1 VQGLYLN
8 FSITNIPF
16 NIFSAMNIVWLAS
29 WYPNRTNITNGDFI
43 ERHAKAVA
51 PFLNSLTII
60 SAVKDET
67 LAYNAIEIVEKQE
80 GNITTYII
88 YYGRS
93 RWGGVMEKF
102 ISLKKYVS
110 LQQALFEKIVNEK
123 GKPDIIH
130 VHVAM
135 KAGLVAK
142 KIKQQYNIPYI
153 ITEHWTAYYKEAKP
167 NIYEM
172 GNYFVSQTKSVLKN
186 AALLLTVSN
195 DLGKRI
201 NKYLLQVKF
210 QIVPNVVDTD
220 LFHPVEKKKYNK
232 IKLVHV
238 SNMTHQKNMEAIIEG
253 LSIWK
258 SKGGEFIMHVFGEAP
273 KEIIEK
279 VTQARLQENIIF
291 NGEVLQPQLCD
302 KVKQSDALILYSRY
316 ETFGCVII
324 EANAC
329 GIPVIVSDLP
339 VFYELVQEDKN
350 GVFVESDKPAAL
362 VTALEKFV
370 HEKDNFNSKE
380 IAANTSKRFS
390 YPVVGKQI
398 KDVYDEIL
406 KR

>member
-1 VQGLYLN
+1 
-8 FSITNIPF
+8 
-16 NIFSAMNIVWLAS
+16 MNVVWLAS

-51 PFLNSLTII
+51 PFVNSLTII

-67 LAYNAIEIVEKQE
+67 LAYNAVDIVEKKE

-93 RWGGVMEKF
+93 RWGGVVEKF
-102 ISLKKYVS
+102 ISLKKYTA
-110 LQQALFEKIVNEK
+110 LHLALFEKIVSEK

-142 KIKQQYNIPYI
+142 KIKQQYKIPYI

-172 GNYFVSQTKSVLKN
+172 GSYFIRETKSVLKN
-186 AALLLTVSN
+186 AALLLTVSD

-201 NKYLLQVKF
+201 NNDLLKIKF
-210 QIVPNVVDTD
+210 TVVPNVVDTG
-220 LFHPVEKKKYNK
+220 LFYPVEKKQNDT

-238 SNMTHQKNMEAIIEG
+238 SNMTYQKNVESIIEA
-253 LSIWK
+253 LSGWK
-258 SKGGEFIMHVFGEAP
+258 QKGGRFIMQVFGEAP
-273 KEIIEK
+273 QQIIEK
-279 VTQARLQENIIF
+279 VKQAGLQESIIF

-302 KVKQSDALILYSRY
+302 AVKQADALVLYSRY

-329 GIPVIVSDLP
+329 GVPVIVSDLS
-339 VFYELVQEDKN
+339 VFHELVQEGKS
-350 GVFVESDKPAAL
+350 GIFVESGKPAAL
-362 VTALEKFV
+362 VAAFEGFAKEK
-370 HEKDNFNSKE
+370 ENFNSKE
-380 IAANTSKRFS
+380 IAEDTKKRFG

-398 KDVYDEIL
+398 KEAYDGIL

>member
-1 VQGLYLN
+1 
-8 FSITNIPF
+8 
-16 NIFSAMNIVWLAS
+16 MNVVWLAS

-51 PFLNSLTII
+51 PFVNSLTII

-67 LAYNAIEIVEKQE
+67 LAYNTVEIVEKKE
-80 GNITTYII
+80 GNISTYII

-93 RWGGVMEKF
+93 RWGGVVEKF
-102 ISLKKYVS
+102 ISLKKYIA
-110 LQQALFEKIVNEK
+110 LHLALFEKIVSEK

-135 KAGLVAK
+135 KAGLVAR

-172 GNYFVSQTKSVLKN
+172 GSYFVRQTKSVFN
-186 AALLLTVSN
+186 GAALLLTVSN

-201 NKYLLQVKF
+201 NKDLLQIKF
-210 QIVPNVVDTD
+210 TVIPNVVDTS
-220 LFHPVEKKKYNK
+220 LFHPAEKNK
-232 IKLVHV
+232 NDTIKLVHV
-238 SNMTHQKNMEAIIEG
+238 SNMTYQKNIEAIIEA
-253 LSIWK
+253 LSAWK
-258 SKGGEFIMHVFGEAP
+258 QKGGRFIMQVFGQTP
-273 KEIIEK
+273 KHLIEMVK
-279 VTQARLQENIIF
+279 QAGLQENIIF

-302 KVKQSDALILYSRY
+302 AVKQADALVLYSRY

-329 GIPVIVSDLP
+329 GVPVIVSDLP
-339 VFYELVQEDKN
+339 VFHELVQEDK
-350 GVFVESDKPAAL
+350 GGIFVQPGKPAAL
-362 VTALEKFV
+362 VAAFERFANEK
-370 HEKDNFNSKE
+370 ENFISNE
-380 IAANTSKRFS
+380 IAADTKKRFS
-390 YPVVGKQI
+390 YPVVGKQV
-398 KDVYDEIL
+398 KEVYDEIL